1 VRFFVEPSP
10 SGGYF
15 VRAEG
20 VAAPV
25 SRHDTEDE
33 AEAAVARY
41 QDGMDRATGGGAW
54 EPAAPP
60 LDP

>member
-1 VRFFVEPSP
+1 MEPSP

-25 SRHDTEDE
+25 SRHDTEEE
-33 AEAAVARY
+33 AEEAAARY
-41 QDGMDRATGGGAW
+41 AQAVDRETGGGAW
-54 EPAAPP
+54 P
-60 LDP
+60 LNP